1 MNRALILV
9 LSGILAGACPVGAS
23 AGGQPATGAA
33 ITKLMV
39 LLSWGATRF
48 KVPERVVAPEK
59 DWGLVKD
66 AESKRAARIARERQL
81 REARQRIAER
91 ERELRLAREAYRRE
105 TSRVVQTTESHGS
118 QHASEAERRAS
129 EARLQLA
136 EHRMNQRERE
146 AYEAKLEYGRAVRA
160 VREQRRRDAE
170 SANTDGG

>member
-9 LSGILAGACPVGAS
+9 LSGVLASAWPAGAL

-39 LLSWGATRF
+39 LLGWSAPRF
-48 KVPERVVAPEK
+48 KAPSRVVAREK
-59 DWGLVKD
+59 DWQVVTD

-105 TSRVVQTTESHGS
+105 TSRLVQTAESEGS
-118 QHASEAERRAS
+118 QQVSEAERRATA
-129 EARLQLA
+129 ARLRLA
-136 EHRMNQRERE
+136 GYRLSQRERE
-146 AYEAKLEYGRAVRA
+146 AYEAKLEYGRAARA
-160 VREQRRRDAE
+160 LREQRRRDAQTAP
-170 SANTDGG
+170 SDG

>member
-9 LSGILAGACPVGAS
+9 LSGVLASAWPVGAA

-39 LLSWGATRF
+39 LLGWSASRF
-48 KVPERVVAPEK
+48 KVPQQVVAPEK
-59 DWGLVKD
+59 DWKVVTD

-105 TSRVVQTTESHGS
+105 TRHLIHTAESGDG
-118 QHASEAERRAS
+118 QQVSEERRAS
-129 EARLQLA
+129 QERVELAGRRLS
-136 EHRMNQRERE
+136 QRERE

-160 VREQRRRDAE
+160 LREQRRREAE
-170 SANTDGG
+170 IAASDS